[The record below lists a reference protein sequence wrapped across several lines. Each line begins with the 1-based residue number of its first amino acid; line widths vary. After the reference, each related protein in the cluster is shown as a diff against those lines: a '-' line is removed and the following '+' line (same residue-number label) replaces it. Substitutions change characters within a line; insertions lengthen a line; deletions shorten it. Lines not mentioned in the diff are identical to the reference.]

1 MAGNSIVAKKDQQLM
16 DEESKLIEEYYKHYK
31 QPKPV
36 GRNRRRDH
44 NDLDDMSD
52 PGSRHSSYPRDK
64 NARKSN
70 PDYGENNG
78 AEEMDEDERVSLIA
92 KLEKRKQELW
102 VQIQSLPICNRSLAV
117 MEREKVLYKQLD
129 EVSSQTSLLSNNR
142 ILIV

>member
-1 MAGNSIVAKKDQQLM
+1 M

-36 GRNRRRDH
+36 GRNRLGNPSRRRDH

-52 PGSRHSSYPRDK
+52 PGSRNSSYTRDK
-64 NARKSN
+64 NVRKSN
-70 PDYGENNG
+70 PNYGDNNG

-102 VQIQSLPICNRSLAV
+102 VKIQSLPICNRSLAV
-117 MEREKVLYKQLD
+117 MERERVLYKQLD